1 MLPSATTRLAAAA
14 SAPQTLHLCRD
25 GRVVPVARRVPLRDT
40 GLERALRALL
50 AGPTPCERATGV
62 TSEIPAGTHLLG
74 VDVEAGTATVDLS
87 PDFAAGAGTR
97 SLRRRV
103 QQLVRTATELPGVAR
118 VRLRLGGVPV
128 VTLGSSGLLV
138 SGPLTRDAVDSAT
151 TA

>member
-1 MLPSATTRLAAAA
+1 MPGRSRRARGAAPCRRARPA
-14 SAPQTLHLCRD
+14 SSAPC
-25 GRVVPVARRVPLRDT
+25 ARCSPPPAAT
-40 GLERALRALL
+40 ERAR
-50 AGPTPCERATGV
+50 GV
-62 TSEIPAGTHLLG
+62 TSAIPEGTHLLG

-103 QQLVRTATELPGVAR
+103 RRLVRTATELPGVAR
-118 VRLRLGGVPV
+118 VRLRLAGIPV

-138 SGPLTRDAVDSAT
+138 AGPLTREAVDSAK